1 MKSSCRGWVLCLEEN
16 KKIVMVGIPGVGK
29 TTLVSKI
36 VELLKSKQK
45 SVSVHSF
52 GTVMFEEAQKNGIK
66 DRDELRKLTME
77 QQKNLQKI
85 AAEKL
90 SRLGD
95 DLVIIDTHAFIST
108 NAGFYPGLPN
118 HVLQIIKPS
127 NFISVSARPEEIYN
141 RRMKDTTRNRDQVS
155 LESIKKELSVQE
167 AMLSSCSVLSG
178 SPMKTILNAE
188 GKVDEA
194 AQAVIE
200 AIEI

>member
-1 MKSSCRGWVLCLEEN
+1 MLYLAES
-16 KKIVMVGIPGVGK
+16 KKVIVVGIPGVGK

-52 GTVMFEEAQKNGIK
+52 GTVMFEEGRKNGIK

-85 AAEKL
+85 AAERL

-194 AQAVIE
+194 ALAVIE

>member
-1 MKSSCRGWVLCLEEN
+1 MHYLVES
-16 KKIVMVGIPGVGK
+16 KKVIIVGIPGVGK

-36 VELLKSKQK
+36 VEILKAKQK

-52 GTVMFEEAQKNGIK
+52 GTVMLEEAKKNGIK
-66 DRDELRKLTME
+66 DRDELRKLPME
-77 QQKNLQKI
+77 KQTNLQKLAAQKI
-85 AAEKL
+85 ASIQDE
-90 SRLGD
+90 
-95 DLVIIDTHAFIST
+95 LVIIDTHAFIST

-141 RRMKDTTRNRDQVS
+141 RRMKDSTRNRDLVS
-155 LESIKKELSVQE
+155 IESIKKELSVQD

-178 SPMKTILNAE
+178 SPMKTVLNAE

-194 AQAVIE
+194 AQMVID